1 MNMKEIRQNEG
12 LGPSTSSII
21 KEAEARGIPWI
32 RLNKYS
38 LCQLGYG
45 ANQKRI
51 QATVTSETSNIGVEI
66 ACDKEE
72 TKDLL
77 EQAEVPI
84 PKGDIIRTER
94 GLKEAVD
101 YVGFPLVIK
110 PVNGNHG
117 RGITTNLSLIHI

>member
-1 MNMKEIRQNEG
+1 MQLKHHLELLKALIANKEYDLDEDIMNMKEIRQNEG

-77 EQAEVPI
+77 EQAEVPYS
-84 PKGDIIRTER
+84 KRR
-94 GLKEAVD
+94 
-101 YVGFPLVIK
+101 YY
-110 PVNGNHG
+110 
-117 RGITTNLSLIHI
+117 